1 MAESSVSAAPAPA
14 LGFHRLLYVGTG
26 SLGVMFMPMWSQWLR
41 TSYPQLEVRT
51 VITRS
56 AEQFVTRTALT
67 VFTGREILV
76 DAWPDE
82 PSPKALHVELAQWP
96 DAVVVHPAS
105 FHFVSRLALGMADTP
120 VLLALQCTEAAVA
133 IAPALPPGGQDS
145 PGYRRH
151 IEALAERPNVVVIPP
166 TTGRSVTTGRMEASV
181 AAPLSEVL
189 ARTEQLRLRM
199 LTHSG
204 REER

>member
-1 MAESSVSAAPAPA
+1 MAEPPVSAAPAPA
-14 LGFHRLLYVGTG
+14 FGARQLLYVGTG

-82 PSPKALHVELAQWP
+82 PRPKALHVELAQWP
-96 DAVVVHPAS
+96 DAVVIHPAS

-120 VLLALQCTEAAVA
+120 VLLALQCTQAPVVV
-133 IAPALPPGGQDS
+133 APALPPGGTDS
-145 PGYRRH
+145 PAYRRH
-151 IEALAERPNVVVIPP
+151 IEALAERPNVIVIPP

-199 LTHSG
+199 LAQSG
-204 REER
+204 LEER

>member
-1 MAESSVSAAPAPA
+1 MAESPVSAAPAPA
-14 LGFHRLLYVGTG
+14 FGARQLLYVGTG

-56 AEQFVTRTALT
+56 AEQFVTRTALA
-67 VFTGREILV
+67 VFSGHEILV

-82 PSPKALHVELAQWP
+82 PRPKALHVELAQWP
-96 DAVVVHPAS
+96 DAVVIHPAS
-105 FHFVSRLALGMADTP
+105 FHFVSRLALGMADSP
-120 VLLALQCTEAAVA
+120 VLLALQCTQAAIAV
-133 IAPALPPGGQDS
+133 APALPPGGPDS

-199 LTHSG
+199 LAQSG
-204 REER
+204 HEEQ

>member
-1 MAESSVSAAPAPA
+1 MAESPVSAAPAPA
-14 LGFHRLLYVGTG
+14 FGSRRLLYVGTG

-82 PSPKALHVELAQWP
+82 PRPKALHVELAQWP
-96 DAVVVHPAS
+96 DAVVIHPAS

-120 VLLALQCTEAAVA
+120 VLLALQCTQAPVAV
-133 IAPALPPGGQDS
+133 APALPPGGTDS
-145 PGYRRH
+145 PAYRRH

-181 AAPLSEVL
+181 SAPLSEVL

-199 LTHSG
+199 LAQSG
-204 REER
+204 PEER

>member
-1 MAESSVSAAPAPA
+1 MAESPVSAAPAPTF
-14 LGFHRLLYVGTG
+14 GSRRLLYVGTG

-82 PSPKALHVELAQWP
+82 PRPKALHVELAQWP
-96 DAVVVHPAS
+96 DAIVIHPAS
-105 FHFVSRLALGMADTP
+105 FHFVSRLALGMTDTP
-120 VLLALQCTEAAVA
+120 VLLALQCTKVPVA
-133 IAPALPPGGQDS
+133 LAPALPPGGIDS
-145 PGYRRH
+145 PAYRRH

-166 TTGRSVTTGRMEASV
+166 TTGRSVTTGRMEGSV

-189 ARTEQLRLRM
+189 AHTEQLRQRM
-199 LTHSG
+199 LAQSG
-204 REER
+204 PEER

>member
-1 MAESSVSAAPAPA
+1 MAESPVSAAPAPA
-14 LGFHRLLYVGTG
+14 FGARQLLYVGTG

-67 VFTGREILV
+67 VFSGSEILV

-82 PSPKALHVELAQWP
+82 PRPKALHVELAQWP
-96 DAVVVHPAS
+96 DAVVIQPAS

-120 VLLALQCTEAAVA
+120 VLLALQCTQAAVA
-133 IAPALPPGGQDS
+133 VAPALPPGGHDS
-145 PGYRRH
+145 PAYRRH

-189 ARTEQLRLRM
+189 ARTEQLRLQM
-199 LTHSG
+199 LAQSG